1 MRCRASTS
9 PSHTKKILLRQQRF
23 AQFQSTVAVWRGL
36 TAAPEGCYK
45 PLMILSAPLIE
56 TLGSVAAIMEKAREP
71 WWIIASAAAA
81 LHGASPITVAD
92 VDILLS
98 VEDVDRLLPL
108 LGIEPYRGPPN
119 LLFRSQ
125 VLAKW
130 PAPPVPVDLM
140 AGFEHRVG
148 EAWHPVQPVTRQA
161 ITIGAA
167 AVYVPERDELR
178 RIIERF
184 GRPKDLERARL
195 LAMLT
200 SPP

>member
-1 MRCRASTS
+1 MQAMSL
-9 PSHTKKILLRQQRF
+9 P
-23 AQFQSTVAVWRGL
+23 
-36 TAAPEGCYK
+36 
-45 PLMILSAPLIE
+45 APLIK
-56 TLGSVAAIMEKAREP
+56 TLGCVAAIMEEARGP

-81 LHGASPITVAD
+81 LHGAKPIIVAD

-98 VEDVDRLLPL
+98 VEDIGRILPL
-108 LGIEPYRGPPN
+108 IGIEPYPAPPN
-119 LLFRSQ
+119 PLFRSK

-148 EAWHPVQPVTRQA
+148 DVWYPVWPATRQA
-161 ITIGAA
+161 IAIGTAT
-167 AVYVPERDELR
+167 VYVPERDELR
-178 RIIERF
+178 RIIAGF

-195 LAMLT
+195 LAELT

>member
-1 MRCRASTS
+1 MSL
-9 PSHTKKILLRQQRF
+9 P
-23 AQFQSTVAVWRGL
+23 
-36 TAAPEGCYK
+36 
-45 PLMILSAPLIE
+45 APLIQ
-56 TLGSVAAIMEKAREP
+56 TLGPVAAIMEEARDP

-81 LHGASPITVAD
+81 LHGASPIIVAD
-92 VDILLS
+92 VDVLLS
-98 VEDVDRLLPL
+98 VEDINRLLPV

-119 LLFRSQ
+119 PLFRSE

-140 AGFEHRVG
+140 AGFEHRIG
-148 EAWHPVQPVTRQA
+148 DSWHPVQPVTRQA

-167 AVYVPERDELR
+167 TVYVPERDELR
-178 RIIERF
+178 RIIAGF

-195 LAMLT
+195 LAALT